1 MIYRRCGVDNRRYN
15 RHRRFDRSD
24 GERFPDCRGRWFR
37 HERRRQPII
46 QLHPI
51 ERLIGRPRIVLS
63 PKSRISMSAI
73 TGPVADQLIAQ
84 RANIAQKIDVA
95 IVRKQLDVQQQTGQT
110 INQLIEQTAVA
121 TKQIREGYLDVKV

>member
-1 MIYRRCGVDNRRYN
+1 
-15 RHRRFDRSD
+15 
-24 GERFPDCRGRWFR
+24 
-37 HERRRQPII
+37 
-46 QLHPI
+46 
-51 ERLIGRPRIVLS
+51 
-63 PKSRISMSAI
+63 MSAI